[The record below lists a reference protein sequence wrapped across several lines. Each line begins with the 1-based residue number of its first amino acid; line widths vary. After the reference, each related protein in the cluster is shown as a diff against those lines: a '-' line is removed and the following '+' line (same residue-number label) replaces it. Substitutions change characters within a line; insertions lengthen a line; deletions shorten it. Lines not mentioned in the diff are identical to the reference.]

1 MLYRFRSKSSAD
13 VIALPSSGDALLRA
27 LGREPQT
34 RGIFEPDA
42 LETLIARLEA
52 SIAIEEAQRAQA
64 QAKPPGAAPQAQAE
78 GQPQHADVISLKR
91 RAWPLLEMMR
101 RAQRE
106 GHPITWG

>member
-27 LGREPQT
+27 LGREPQA
-34 RGIFEPDA
+34 RGILEPDA
-42 LETLIARLEA
+42 MQALIARLEA
-52 SIAIEEAQRAQA
+52 SIASEEAQRIEAT
-64 QAKPPGAAPQAQAE
+64 PLLAATQPQAE
-78 GQPQHADVISLKR
+78 GLSDELDVISLKR